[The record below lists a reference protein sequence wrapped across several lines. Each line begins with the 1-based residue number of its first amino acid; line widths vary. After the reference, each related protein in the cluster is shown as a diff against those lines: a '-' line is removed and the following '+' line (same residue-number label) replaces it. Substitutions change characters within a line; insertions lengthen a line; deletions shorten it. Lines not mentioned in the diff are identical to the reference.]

1 MFNYEKTKQEMFLAL
16 KNEIG
21 YVWYCDHT
29 MDNSFLYSNLDDV
42 IKHIPYEYVP
52 IGFCLNP
59 EYSPESGV
67 GFVLQ
72 QRETGIE
79 FWFHVSKYCYK
90 NWLNE
95 SEKLMGDIN
104 E

>member
-1 MFNYEKTKQEMFLAL
+1 MFDYERTKQEMLLAL
-16 KNEIG
+16 QNEIG

-29 MDNSFLYSNLDDV
+29 MNNSFFDV
-42 IKHIPYEYVP
+42 ELEKTIRNISIDYVP

-72 QRETGIE
+72 RQEDGIE

-90 NWLNE
+90 NWLKE
-95 SEKLMGDIN
+95 SKQLMENIN